1 MAVKISGE
9 ALRLRIFIGEDS
21 RWRHK
26 PLYHAIVLKAR
37 EMGMAGATV
46 MRALEGFGPTSRIH
60 TVNLLDLSSD
70 LPVVVEIVDSKEY
83 VEQFLPVLDSMV
95 DAGLIT
101 IDPVNVVKYTHN
113 QTNDPHIDHD
123 SSQ

>member
-21 RWRHK
+21 RWHHK

-60 TVNLLDLSSD
+60 TVNLLDLSGD

-113 QTNDPHIDHD
+113 QTNDPHIDHKN
-123 SSQ
+123 SQ

>member
-1 MAVKISGE
+1 
-9 ALRLRIFIGEDS
+9 
-21 RWRHK
+21 
-26 PLYHAIVLKAR
+26 
-37 EMGMAGATV
+37 